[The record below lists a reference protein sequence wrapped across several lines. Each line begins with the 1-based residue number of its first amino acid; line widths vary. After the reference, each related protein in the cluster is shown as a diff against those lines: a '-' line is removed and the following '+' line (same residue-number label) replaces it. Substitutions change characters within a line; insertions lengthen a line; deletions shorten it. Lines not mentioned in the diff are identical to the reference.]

1 MMNKREAVMALL
13 GDDDG
18 VNKELVEV
26 IKRQNETLE
35 RMLELHQSMM
45 DDVTNKM
52 LVVLDKQARAM
63 EGQYRLAGERNRGAG
78 NPRNS
83 VTPGSTVS
91 LDGDDDIEE
100 RTEIPIESIIGKS
113 YPSDSAGFVPPRR
126 ARS

>member
-63 EGQYRLAGERNRGAG
+63 EGQYGLARERIRGVG
-78 NPRNS
+78 KSHNS
-83 VTPGSTVS
+83 VTPGSTDS
-91 LDGDDDIEE
+91 LDGEDEDE
-100 RTEIPIESIIGKS
+100 RVEIPIESIIGKS